1 MISTSGNYS
10 TAKKVVVGTAAV
22 LCVLLGSAISI
33 QSELT
38 LAALTALGG
47 LVFFFLFPRR
57 GLLLFL
63 LASFFI
69 PAYTKIDAT
78 AIFIFFVAGIYFV
91 AGKHW
96 DVFRAPTIMRPLLF
110 IALLVA
116 VSTLAGL
123 TFEKNRIEDIYR
135 DGRVFMY
142 WLVLIPLAAWTPKE
156 QGPRWLA
163 DRMLQIGY
171 AVCLLAIAQGI
182 SGKQLVD
189 TGLVADLD
197 TMSTQSMS
205 TVRVQIP
212 GFMFAMF
219 AISYV
224 TALLLGRVDYVVPW
238 RIGFKV
244 IRFRMPTLLMLS
256 IFGVLSLGIIF
267 NFGRALWFWTFVSL
281 LIVAA
286 QYGYRGFLRLLA
298 WLAVPAVLGLAT
310 LAAVKPDMLETIG
323 GRITSVAEEGGVG
336 SSFGWRELEMQEG
349 QKALESTAL
358 LGVGMGGKY
367 RRFNMMLANFPDHTI
382 YTHNGWLYLALK
394 LSIFGLLAYLWLGWR
409 VVRLIATSPKRDDT
423 ERAVSASCVA
433 FSCAFLGI
441 NFTQPEIMSHY
452 GLLTFV
458 FICAIALFMNK
469 QTRESAQAEAP
480 ADAEPHAFQDT
491 VPSQL
496 ATA

>member
-1 MISTSGNYS
+1 MISTSGDHS
-10 TAKKVVVGTAAV
+10 TAKKVIIGAAAV

-38 LAALTALGG
+38 LMALTALGG

-69 PAYTKIDAT
+69 PSYTKIDAT
-78 AIFIFFVAGIYFV
+78 ALFIFFVAGIYFV

-110 IALLVA
+110 IAVLVA

-135 DGRVFMY
+135 DGRVFIY
-142 WLVLIPLAAWTPKE
+142 WLVLIPLAAWTPKA
-156 QGPRWLA
+156 QSARWLA
-163 DRMLQIGY
+163 DRMLQIGLV
-171 AVCLLAIAQGI
+171 VCLLAIAQGLT
-182 SGKQLVD
+182 GKRLVD

-197 TMSTQSMS
+197 TMSTRSMS

-219 AISYV
+219 GITYV
-224 TALLLGRVDYVVPW
+224 TALLLGRVRYVRPW
-238 RIGFKV
+238 QFAFKTIPIRI
-244 IRFRMPTLLMLS
+244 PLLP

-286 QYGYRGFLRLLA
+286 QYGYRGFTRFLA

-323 GRITSVAEEGGVG
+323 TRITSVAEEGGVG

-349 QKALESTAL
+349 KKALESTAL

-367 RRFNMMLANFPDHTI
+367 RRFNLMLANFPDHTI
-382 YTHNGWLYLALK
+382 YTHNGWLYLTLK

-409 VVRLIATSPKRDDT
+409 VTRLIATSPKRDDT
-423 ERAVSASCVA
+423 ERAVGASCIA
-433 FSCAFLGI
+433 FSLAFLGI

-469 QTRESAQAEAP
+469 QTRESAPAGVD
-480 ADAEPHAFQDT
+480 ADAESRAFQDT